1 MHHPKNGMA
10 TKKYRIDYQTDG
22 IHANHPNYNSQVNQK
37 MTDLIDDLEQEY
49 GVPLE
54 QIDPNV
60 VSERLIDFQ
69 NSLRSLIESNPNT
82 KINDLV
88 IP

>member
-1 MHHPKNGMA
+1 
-10 TKKYRIDYQTDG
+10 DG

-37 MTDLIDDLEQEY
+37 MTDIIYDLEQQY

-82 KINDLV
+82 KINDLI